1 MASPSDPGDGDEDEA
16 PGDEANGAER
26 EGGGGEV
33 MLSSSLSDVRAWGPE
48 AEYDDLLGPEEG
60 SGFLGGTSGGG
71 ASVTKAS
78 LNVEQSR

>member
-1 MASPSDPGDGDEDEA
+1 MGDGEEDEA

-26 EGGGGEV
+26 EGGGGGEV
-33 MLSSSLSDVRAWGPE
+33 MLSSSLSDVRACGPE
-48 AEYDDLLGPEEG
+48 AEYDDLLGPEAEEEG

-78 LNVEQSR
+78 LKVEASR

>member
-1 MASPSDPGDGDEDEA
+1 MGDGDEDEA